1 MIISKCDRC
10 WDGGGAHTLSVSS
23 CVYERACESLSFFLS
38 ANHFLWVYVAL
49 SLCLPLS
56 ANFFRIYVHA
66 CLLPF
71 SRPTPTSLYSFCLKL
86 PLFYLLISS
95 FKVWSIRPPLS
106 FGPAISLYWS
116 PYWHLGDISTWLMRL
131 CKGPSPC
138 TLSPNC
144 PILLSPWVRVAY
156 SEPLQAI
163 LEIYLLLSHQTH
175 NRHTHTCVRTYTQ
188 VYSADMHA
196 QPPYTIH
203 PLWGTMNCTS
213 WYVI

>member
-1 MIISKCDRC
+1 MV
-10 WDGGGAHTLSVSS
+10 GEHTP
-23 CVYERACESLSFFLS
+23 SLSAPMCVREHVRVCPFFCQQTTFCECMWLYPS
-38 ANHFLWVYVAL
+38 VFH
-49 SLCLPLS
+49 CLPTS
-56 ANFFRIYVHA
+56 FAFMCMRICVHA